1 MKTFIRFIIAFALI
15 VMMSNAV
22 NAQPADQ
29 PDREYNQ
36 FLISALNDS
45 NVGIR
50 GSAAELLGQRKVQQ
64 AVDPLITMLKT
75 EHNNAVRILVALAL
89 YNIGDTKAL
98 PALKKASQ
106 HDKCSSV
113 RHVARGIV
121 RKMET
126 VEVAVK

>member
-1 MKTFIRFIIAFALI
+1 MKTLIRFIVAFALV
-15 VMMSNAV
+15 VMMSQAAK
-22 NAQPADQ
+22 AQPANQ
-29 PDREYNQ
+29 TEKEYNQ

-45 NVGIR
+45 NPGIR
-50 GSAAELLGQRKVQQ
+50 GSAVELLGQRKVQE
-64 AVDPLITMLKT
+64 AADSLISMLNT
-75 EHNNAVRILVALAL
+75 EQHNGVRILVALAL

-121 RKMET
+121 K
-126 VEVAVK
+126 KNGNC